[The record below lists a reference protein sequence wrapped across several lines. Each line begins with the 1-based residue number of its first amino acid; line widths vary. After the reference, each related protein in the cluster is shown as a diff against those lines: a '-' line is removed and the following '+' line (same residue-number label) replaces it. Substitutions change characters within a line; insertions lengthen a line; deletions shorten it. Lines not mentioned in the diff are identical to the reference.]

1 MLELFAPLL
10 SGAITGKRK
19 SVQHFRIVHSLNEVR
34 EELAVVIGRVGT
46 NVPQRWELITVG
58 AASGFFGPTELHRIL
73 EGIVASLKNDPDRA
87 IVIACPEYLALHNGF
102 RSLVKFLNDVRDYA
116 ILHGGRVYLI
126 TDESSW
132 DPREFA
138 LLKRLEG

>member
-1 MLELFAPLL
+1 MLME
-10 SGAITGKRK
+10 AIAGKRK
-19 SVQHFRIVHSLNEVR
+19 PSTHFMIVRSFDEIP
-34 EELAVVIGRVGT
+34 EEKAVVIGRVGAK
-46 NVPQRWELITVG
+46 VPRRWELITVG

-116 ILHGGRVYLI
+116 ILFGGRVYLV
-126 TDESSW
+126 TEASAWS
-132 DPREFA
+132 PQEFA
-138 LLKRLEG
+138 LLKRISS